1 MHAVNYVV
9 IQLASQVERNNFN
22 IRKFNE
28 KSNHK
33 KYKMSMPTKYTE
45 SSIKNRIST
54 EPVEERFSSL
64 SFTNTF

>member
-1 MHAVNYVV
+1 
-9 IQLASQVERNNFN
+9 
-22 IRKFNE
+22 
-28 KSNHK
+28 
-33 KYKMSMPTKYTE
+33 MPTKYTE